1 MPKRLFEG
9 REDRRR
15 GTPVLNGLMIGL
27 MIGLLFA
34 IVVALVVKS
43 NNPFKSPDEIPVAPP
58 PPTPLPVEPLPVDPA
73 PAPAP
78 APDLDFYKVLP
89 GDTPAA
95 PPEPSV
101 QPKPKPVRYF
111 LQAGA
116 FQDADDA
123 DNLKAQ
129 LALLGIEA
137 QIQTSVIPD
146 KGVMHRVRI
155 GPFKA
160 MDAVNNTRALLIQNN
175 IDADLVKES
184 PSFTE

>member
-1 MPKRLFEG
+1 MPKRMFEG

-43 NNPFKSPDEIPVAPP
+43 NNPFKSPDQMPVRPPAPSP
-58 PPTPLPVEPLPVDPA
+58 VPVEPLPVDPA
-73 PAPAP
+73 PAPE
-78 APDLDFYKVLP
+78 LDFYKVLP

-95 PPEPSV
+95 PPEPPV
-101 QPKPKPVRYF
+101 QVKPKPTRYF

-160 MDAVNNTRALLIQNN
+160 MDAVNSTRALLIQNN

-184 PSFTE
+184 SSFTE

>member
-1 MPKRLFEG
+1 MPKRIYEG
-9 REDRRR
+9 REDRRS

-27 MIGLLFA
+27 MVGLVFA
-34 IVVALVVKS
+34 IVVALWVKS
-43 NNPFKSPDEIPVAPP
+43 SNPFKPADKM
-58 PPTPLPVEPLPVDPA
+58 PA
-73 PAPAP
+73 PASAVGPAANVPAEPEPAP
-78 APDLDFYKVLP
+78 SYDFYKVLP
-89 GDTPAA
+89 GDTPTA
-95 PPEPSV
+95 PPDPLPV
-101 QPKPKPVRYF
+101 KPPVHPRYY

-116 FQDADDA
+116 FQNADDA

-129 LALLGIEA
+129 LALLGVEA
-137 QIQTSVIPD
+137 QIQTSVVPD

-184 PSFTE
+184 SSSSGVE

>member
-1 MPKRLFEG
+1 MPKRLFQG

-43 NNPFKSPDEIPVAPP
+43 NNPFKSPDQIPVQPPAPVIVP
-58 PPTPLPVEPLPVDPA
+58 AEPLPA
-73 PAPAP
+73 PPVP
-78 APDLDFYKVLP
+78 STDLDFYKVLP
-89 GDTPAA
+89 ADTPAA
-95 PPEPSV
+95 PPEPVV
-101 QPKPKPVRYF
+101 QPKPKPARYF

-137 QIQTSVIPD
+137 QIQTTVIPD

-155 GPFKA
+155 GPFKE
-160 MDAVNNTRALLIQNN
+160 MDQVNSTRATLVQNN
-175 IDADLVKES
+175 IDATLVKES
-184 PSFTE
+184 PNFAGEP